1 MRWQRG
7 QDKMLHEDNTGAMI
21 LAKLEP
27 GRMPQAAL
35 EAECGVKYHWCRSKL
50 KPNKIEMDTNKS

>member
-35 EAECGVKYHWCRSKL
+35 EAVWSQISL
-50 KPNKIEMDTNKS
+50 VQIETETKQNRDGYK